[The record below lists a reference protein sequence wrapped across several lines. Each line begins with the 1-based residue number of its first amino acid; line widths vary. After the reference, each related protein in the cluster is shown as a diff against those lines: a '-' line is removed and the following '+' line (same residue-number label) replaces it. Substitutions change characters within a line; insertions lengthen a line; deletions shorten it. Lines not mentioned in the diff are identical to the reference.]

1 MGLMVA
7 FYKEFLF
14 SSSIFEGNYRIFLHP
29 GCAGYAGYAG
39 YAAMNIGG
47 RTFAHKKRE
56 TRAVF

>member
-1 MGLMVA
+1 MGLMIA

-14 SSSIFEGNYRIFLHP
+14 SSSIFEGNYRIFLDL
-29 GCAGYAGYAG
+29 GYAG

-56 TRAVF
+56 IRAVF